1 MNKTK
6 KGYSVLKAI
15 SWYAVGNVFVKSI
28 SFFVLPLFSNLM
40 STADYGVYTI
50 FTSNAALI
58 DSIIIFGLAPTI
70 RMAKY
75 DNDTDYELYT
85 STIVVIPIL
94 LVLLLALVSNV
105 YMLFN
110 PVLMSLN
117 RTVWN
122 WMLFYCA
129 TNVICIILSNRF
141 VLDGRYKAY
150 FIYLL
155 INTLIAIGS
164 FLLLAKF
171 VFLENTYMA
180 RIVGQSAGNFL
191 SILFFVCT
199 IGYKG
204 ISPGYLKKGVVWGA
218 PLVIHSFMISLFG
231 QMDTQL
237 INVFSE
243 FSELGVYG
251 MATTLGLVPATLE
264 ATFESAWSPWF
275 FNKMNVGD
283 TEKIRETNNT
293 YFTIFAVIL
302 GEFMLIL
309 PELVRFLNRSYW
321 DCVFYLLPITINSFI
336 ELIYLVP
343 LNIQYYYKNTKN
355 IMFAT
360 VIATLLDAL
369 MVVLFIQLY
378 GFYGAVYAKTISKI
392 ALVAI
397 HDYSAKKLDQNNY
410 FSSKLFVLLLLI
422 LFAIDAIVVLFTDFA
437 ALRLFLFAAIGIV
450 ALTFTIRKRKEL
462 LQMFNGG

>member
-1 MNKTK
+1 
-6 KGYSVLKAI
+6 
-15 SWYAVGNVFVKSI
+15 
-28 SFFVLPLFSNLM
+28 
-40 STADYGVYTI
+40 
-50 FTSNAALI
+50 
-58 DSIIIFGLAPTI
+58 
-70 RMAKY
+70 
-75 DNDTDYELYT
+75 
-85 STIVVIPIL
+85 
-94 LVLLLALVSNV
+94 
-105 YMLFN
+105 
-110 PVLMSLN
+110 
-117 RTVWN
+117 
-122 WMLFYCA
+122 
-129 TNVICIILSNRF
+129 
-141 VLDGRYKAY
+141 
-150 FIYLL
+150 
-155 INTLIAIGS
+155 
-164 FLLLAKF
+164 
-171 VFLENTYMA
+171 
-180 RIVGQSAGNFL
+180 
-191 SILFFVCT
+191 
-199 IGYKG
+199 
-204 ISPGYLKKGVVWGA
+204 
-218 PLVIHSFMISLFG
+218 
-231 QMDTQL
+231 
-237 INVFSE
+237 
-243 FSELGVYG
+243 
-251 MATTLGLVPATLE
+251 
-264 ATFESAWSPWF
+264 
-275 FNKMNVGD
+275 
-283 TEKIRETNNT
+283 
-293 YFTIFAVIL
+293 
-302 GEFMLIL
+302 MLIL